1 MKFLVC
7 VCVFSEVSTPLFF
20 LRTKLNK
27 TEKEFFNKIF
37 VIKFFFV
44 CVMKD

>member
-7 VCVFSEVSTPLFF
+7 VCVFYEVSTPLYVRNLIKQKRNFF
-20 LRTKLNK
+20 
-27 TEKEFFNKIF
+27 EIF

>member
-20 LRTKLNK
+20 YVRNLIKQKRN
-27 TEKEFFNKIF
+27 FFEIF

-44 CVMKD
+44 SV